1 MTWSN
6 LIYIML
12 LSFIVVRKK
21 FDLIQI
27 KKINLEHIR
36 QKFDCN
42 QNNAGPHFL
51 KFWFDSNQKNKF
63 GRHQNECKHSTF
75 YRHLWTTRRS
85 NRTIGLLGRKH
96 ADDYRRRFAALYACI
111 LCVEYVLRPKNR
123 GLAVLCPKSC
133 FQVTQRHVVSHRAK
147 QKKVA
152 SVYPEY
158 ARIAPDTARSAH
170 SDIR

>member
-1 MTWSN
+1 MFYESTFIFFSRVWFDSN
-6 LIYIML
+6 
-12 LSFIVVRKK
+12 
-21 FDLIQI
+21 Q
-27 KKINLEHIR
+27 KINPEHIR
-36 QKFDCN
+36 QQFDCN
-42 QNNAGPHFL
+42 QNNAGPQFL

-63 GRHQNECKHSTF
+63 GRHQNERKHSTF

-85 NRTIGLLGRKH
+85 HRTIILLGRKH
-96 ADDYRRRFAALYACI
+96 ADDCRRRFATLYACI

-133 FQVTQRHVVSHRAK
+133 FQVTQRHVISHRDK

-152 SVYPEY
+152 IVYPRL
-158 ARIAPDTARSAH
+158 ARIALDTSRSAH